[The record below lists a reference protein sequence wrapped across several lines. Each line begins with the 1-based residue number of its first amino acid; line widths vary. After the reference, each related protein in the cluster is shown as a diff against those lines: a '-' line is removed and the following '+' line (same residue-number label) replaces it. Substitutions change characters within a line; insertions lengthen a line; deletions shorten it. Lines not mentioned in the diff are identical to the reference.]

1 METEEKKILLVEDDP
16 NFGTVLKDYLAMNDY
31 EVTHAKNG
39 MEGFEKFKKDDFDLC
54 ILDVMMP
61 YKDGFT
67 LAKEIRDKNEE
78 IPIIFLTAK
87 AMKEDVLKG
96 YKVGADDYLNK
107 PFDSEV
113 LLMKIKAI
121 MQRKA
126 TDSVADSKQ
135 FEFEIGK
142 FHLNSKLRFLTYDNG
157 EPQKLSPKENELLR
171 LLALHENDLMPREL
185 ALTKIWRDDNY
196 FTSRSMDVYIA
207 KLRKYLKVDENVEI
221 LNIHG
226 EGFRLVV
233 RNEEKEEDKQ
243 E

>member
-1 METEEKKILLVEDDP
+1 MDEQLKRILLVEDDP

-39 MEGFEKFKKDDFDLC
+39 MEGFEKFKRGDFDLC

-67 LAKEIRDKNEE
+67 LAKEIREKNTDV
-78 IPIIFLTAK
+78 PIVFLTAK

-126 TDSVADSKQ
+126 NDTVADSKQ
-135 FEFEIGK
+135 FEFKIGG
-142 FHLNSKLRFLTYDNG
+142 FDLNSKLRFLTYNG
-157 EPQKLSPKENELLR
+157 GEQVKLSPKENELLR
-171 LLALHENDLMPREL
+171 MLALHENDLMPREL

-207 KLRKYLKVDENVEI
+207 KLRKYLKLDPNVEI

-233 RNEEKEEDKQ
+233 SQNS
-243 E
+243 

>member
-1 METEEKKILLVEDDP
+1 MNEQPQKKILLVEDDP
-16 NFGTVLKDYLAMNDY
+16 NFGIVLKDYLIMNDY
-31 EVTHAKNG
+31 QVTHAKNG

-67 LAKEIRDKNEE
+67 LAKEIREKNTDV
-78 IPIIFLTAK
+78 PIIFLTAK

-121 MQRKA
+121 IQRKA
-126 TDSVADSKQ
+126 TETIADSKQ
-135 FEFEIGK
+135 FEFKIGD
-142 FHLNSKLRFLTYDNG
+142 FDLNSKLRFLKFQGGD
-157 EPQKLSPKENELLR
+157 PIKLSPKENELLR

-207 KLRKYLKVDENVEI
+207 KLRKYLKLDPKVEI

-233 RNEEKEEDKQ
+233 NQ
-243 E
+243 EA

>member
-1 METEEKKILLVEDDP
+1 MNEQQKKILLVEDDP
-16 NFGTVLKDYLAMNDY
+16 NFGTILKDYLTMNDY
-31 EVTHAKNG
+31 QVTHAKNG

-67 LAKEIRDKNEE
+67 LAKEIREKNTDV
-78 IPIIFLTAK
+78 PIVFLTAK

-126 TDSVADSKQ
+126 TETVSDSKQ
-135 FEFEIGK
+135 FEFKIGG
-142 FHLNSKLRFLTYDNG
+142 FHLNSKLRFLTYNG
-157 EPQKLSPKENELLR
+157 GEQVKLSPKENELLR

-207 KLRKYLKVDENVEI
+207 KLRKYLKLDENVEI

-233 RNEEKEEDKQ
+233 NQ
-243 E
+243 SA

>member
-1 METEEKKILLVEDDP
+1 METSKKILLVEDDP
-16 NFGTVLKDYLAMNDY
+16 NFGSILRDYLNMNDF
-31 EVTHAKNG
+31 EVVLAKNG
-39 MEGFEKFKKDDFDLC
+39 MEGFEKFKKDTYDLC

-61 YKDGFT
+61 YKDGYT
-67 LAKEIRDKNEE
+67 LAKEIREKNKDV
-78 IPIIFLTAK
+78 PIIFLTAK
-87 AMKEDVLKG
+87 TMKEDVLKG

-121 MQRKA
+121 IQRKSTETKA
-126 TDSVADSKQ
+126 DVAK
-135 FEFEIGK
+135 FEFKIGK
-142 FHLNSKLRFLTYDNG
+142 FDLNTKLRFLVFNNE
-157 EPQKLSPKENELLR
+157 EPIKLSPKENELLKM
-171 LLALHENDLMPREL
+171 LAVYENDLMPREL

-207 KLRKYLKVDENVEI
+207 KLRKYLKPDENVEI

-233 RNEEKEEDKQ
+233 KNL
-243 E
+243 

>member
-1 METEEKKILLVEDDP
+1 METENKKILLVEDDP
-16 NFGTVLKDYLAMNDY
+16 NFGIVLKDYLAMNDY
-31 EVTHAKNG
+31 DVTHAKNG
-39 MEGFEKFKKDDFDLC
+39 MEGFEKFKKGDFDLC

-67 LAKEIRDKNEE
+67 LAKEIRDKNEDV
-78 IPIIFLTAK
+78 PIIFLTAK

-121 MQRKA
+121 MQRKGS
-126 TDSVADSKQ
+126 DSIADSKQ
-135 FEFEIGK
+135 FEFTIGN
-142 FHLNSKLRFLTYDNG
+142 FHLNSKLRFLTYNDQ
-157 EPQKLSPKENELLR
+157 EPIKLSPKENELLR
-171 LLALHENDLMPREL
+171 LLALHVNDLMPREL

-207 KLRKYLKVDENVEI
+207 KLRKYLKVDDSVEI

-233 RNEEKEEDKQ
+233 KGEEGNA
-243 E
+243 

>member
-1 METEEKKILLVEDDP
+1 METENKKILLVEDDP

-31 EVTHAKNG
+31 DVTHAKNG

-67 LAKEIRDKNEE
+67 LAKEIREKNQE

-126 TDSVADSKQ
+126 TDNVSDSKQ
-135 FEFEIGK
+135 FEFQIGGLQ
-142 FHLNSKLRFLTYDNG
+142 LNSKLRFLTYKNE
-157 EPQKLSPKENELLR
+157 EPIKLSPTENELLR

-207 KLRKYLKVDENVEI
+207 KLRKYLKKDPSVEI

-233 RNEEKEEDKQ
+233 KN
-243 E
+243 

>member
-1 METEEKKILLVEDDP
+1 METENKKILLVEDDP
-16 NFGTVLKDYLAMNDY
+16 NFGIVLKDYLVLNDY
-31 EVTHAKNG
+31 DVTHAKNG
-39 MEGFEKFKKDDFDLC
+39 MEGFEKFKKGDFDLC

-67 LAKEIRDKNEE
+67 LAKEIRDKNVEV
-78 IPIIFLTAK
+78 PIIFLTAK

-121 MQRKA
+121 MQRKGS
-126 TDSVADSKQ
+126 DSLADSKQ
-135 FEFEIGK
+135 FEFNIGN
-142 FHLNSKLRFLTYDNG
+142 FHLNSKLRFLTFGDT
-157 EPQKLSPKENELLR
+157 EPIKLSPKENELLR
-171 LLALHENDLMPREL
+171 LLALHVNDLMPREL

-207 KLRKYLKVDENVEI
+207 KLRKYLKVDDSVEI

-233 RNEEKEEDKQ
+233 KGSEGNA
-243 E
+243 

>member
-1 METEEKKILLVEDDP
+1 MDEQLKRILLVEDDP
-16 NFGTVLKDYLAMNDY
+16 NFGTVLKDYLTMNDY

-39 MEGFEKFKKDDFDLC
+39 MEGFEKFKRGDFDLC

-67 LAKEIRDKNEE
+67 LAKEIREKNADV
-78 IPIIFLTAK
+78 PIVFLTAK

-126 TDSVADSKQ
+126 NDSVADSKQ
-135 FEFEIGK
+135 FEFKIGS
-142 FHLNSKLRFLTYDNG
+142 FDLNSKLRFLKFKDE
-157 EPQKLSPKENELLR
+157 EPVKLSPKENELLR
-171 LLALHENDLMPREL
+171 MLALHENDLMPREL

-207 KLRKYLKVDENVEI
+207 KLRKYLKPDPKVEI

-233 RNEEKEEDKQ
+233 NQDA
-243 E
+243 

>member
-1 METEEKKILLVEDDP
+1 MEKQNKKILLVEDDP
-16 NFGTVLKDYLAMNDY
+16 NFGTVLKDYLTMNDY
-31 EVTHAKNG
+31 NVTHAKNG
-39 MEGFEKFKKDDFDLC
+39 MEGFEKFKKDYFDLC

-67 LAKEIRDKNEE
+67 LAKEIREKSQEV
-78 IPIIFLTAK
+78 PIIFLTAK

-96 YKVGADDYLNK
+96 YKIGADDYLNK

-121 MQRKA
+121 MQRKSKE
-126 TDSVADSKQ
+126 TVSDSKQ
-135 FEFEIGK
+135 FDFK
-142 FHLNSKLRFLTYDNG
+142 FGDFQLNAKLRYLTFKS
-157 EPQKLSPKENELLR
+157 EKPIKLSPKENDLLR
-171 LLALHENDLMPREL
+171 LLALHKNDLMPREL

-207 KLRKYLKVDENVEI
+207 KLRKYLKSDSNVEI

-226 EGFRLVV
+226 EGFRLLI
-233 RNEEKEEDKQ
+233 K
-243 E
+243 

>member
-1 METEEKKILLVEDDP
+1 METENKKILLVEDDP

-67 LAKEIRDKNEE
+67 LAKEIREKNEE

-135 FEFEIGK
+135 FEFQIGG
-142 FHLNSKLRFLTYDNG
+142 FHLNSKLRFLTFRDE
-157 EPQKLSPKENELLR
+157 EPTKLSPKENELLR

-207 KLRKYLKVDENVEI
+207 KLRKYLKKDENVEI

-226 EGFRLVV
+226 EGFRLVI
-233 RNEEKEEDKQ
+233 RNKEEVEK
-243 E
+243 

>member
-1 METEEKKILLVEDDP
+1 MEDQKKRILLVEDDP
-16 NFGTVLKDYLAMNDY
+16 NFGTILKDYLAINDY
-31 EVTHAKNG
+31 EVILAKNG
-39 MEGFEKFKKDDFDLC
+39 MEGFEKFKKNNFDLC

-67 LAKEIRDKNEE
+67 LAKEIREKSKDV
-78 IPIIFLTAK
+78 PIVFLTAK
-87 AMKEDVLKG
+87 TMKEDVLKG

-121 MQRKA
+121 IQRKA
-126 TDSVADSKQ
+126 TETFSENKQ
-135 FEFEIGK
+135 FEFKIGK
-142 FHLNSKLRFLTYDNG
+142 FDLNSKLRFLKFEDG
-157 EPQKLSPKENELLR
+157 EAIKLSPKENELLR

-207 KLRKYLKVDENVEI
+207 KLRKYLKPDPQVEI

-226 EGFRLVV
+226 EGFRLVTG
-233 RNEEKEEDKQ
+233 
-243 E
+243 

>member
-1 METEEKKILLVEDDP
+1 MEKENKKILLVEDDP
-16 NFGTVLKDYLAMNDY
+16 NFGTVLKDYLTLNGY
-31 EVTHAKNG
+31 TVTHAKNG

-67 LAKEIRDKNEE
+67 LAKEIREKNEDV
-78 IPIIFLTAK
+78 PIIFLTAK
-87 AMKEDVLKG
+87 TMKDDVLRG

-121 MQRKA
+121 IQRKN
-126 TDSVADSKQ
+126 TESVADSKQ
-135 FEFEIGK
+135 FEFQIGD
-142 FHLNSKLRFLTYDNG
+142 FSLNSKLRFLSYKGGTP
-157 EPQKLSPKENELLR
+157 EKLSPKENELLR
-171 LLALHENDLMPREL
+171 LLALHKNDLMPREL

-207 KLRKYLKVDENVEI
+207 KLRKYLSVDDNVEI

-233 RNEEKEEDKQ
+233 KSEVER
-243 E
+243 

>member
-1 METEEKKILLVEDDP
+1 MNDTNNRILLVEDDQ
-16 NFGTVLKDYLAMNDY
+16 NFGIILRDYLIINNYD
-31 EVTHAKNG
+31 VIHAKNG
-39 MEGFEKFKKDDFDLC
+39 MEGFEKFKKNDFDLC

-67 LAKEIRDKNEE
+67 LAKEIREKNKEV
-78 IPIIFLTAK
+78 PIIFLTAK
-87 AMKEDVLKG
+87 ALKEDVLRG

-121 MQRKA
+121 IQRKS
-126 TDSVADSKQ
+126 TDTLAGSKV
-135 FEFEIGK
+135 FEFEIGN
-142 FHLNSKLRFLTYDNG
+142 FFLNSRLRFLTLNK
-157 EPQKLSPKENELLR
+157 ENPITLSPKENDLLR
-171 LLALHENDLMPREL
+171 LLALHKNDLMPREL

-207 KLRKYLKVDENVEI
+207 KLRKYLSKDDNVEI
-221 LNIHG
+221 INIHG

-233 RNEEKEEDKQ
+233 KSEVEY
-243 E
+243 

>member
-1 METEEKKILLVEDDP
+1 METENKKILLVEDDP
-16 NFGTVLKDYLAMNDY
+16 NFGTVLKDYLTLNGY
-31 EVTHAKNG
+31 VVTHAKNG

-67 LAKEIRDKNEE
+67 LAKEIREKSEDV
-78 IPIIFLTAK
+78 PIIFLTAK
-87 AMKEDVLKG
+87 TMKEDVLRG

-121 MQRKA
+121 IQRKSA
-126 TDSVADSKQ
+126 ESVADSKQ
-135 FEFEIGK
+135 FEFQIGD
-142 FHLNSKLRFLTYDNG
+142 FNLNSKLRFLSYKGGTP
-157 EPQKLSPKENELLR
+157 EKLSPKENELLR
-171 LLALHENDLMPREL
+171 LLALHKNDLMPREL

-207 KLRKYLKVDENVEI
+207 KLRKYLSVDDNVEI

-233 RNEEKEEDKQ
+233 KSEVDR
-243 E
+243 

>member
-1 METEEKKILLVEDDP
+1 MEEQNKKILLVEDDP
-16 NFGTVLKDYLAMNDY
+16 NFGTVLKDYLIMNDFD
-31 EVTHAKNG
+31 VVHAKNG
-39 MEGFEKFKKDDFDLC
+39 MEGFEKFKKDDYDLC

-67 LAKEIRDKNEE
+67 LAKEIREKNTDV
-78 IPIIFLTAK
+78 PIVFLTAK

-135 FEFEIGK
+135 FEFVIGR
-142 FHLNSKLRFLTYDNG
+142 FHLNSKLRFLSFDG
-157 EPQKLSPKENELLR
+157 GDPEKLSPKENELLR

-207 KLRKYLKVDENVEI
+207 KLRKYLKLDPQVEI

-226 EGFRLVV
+226 EGFRLVI
-233 RNEEKEEDKQ
+233 NK
-243 E
+243 

>member
-1 METEEKKILLVEDDP
+1 MEKTQKKILLVEDDP
-16 NFGTVLKDYLAMNDY
+16 NFGSVLKDYLSLNDY
-31 EVTHAKNG
+31 DVTLAKNG
-39 MEGFEKFKKDDFDLC
+39 MEGFEKFKKDNYHLC

-67 LAKEIRDKNEE
+67 LAKEIRERNKEV
-78 IPIIFLTAK
+78 PIIFLTAK

-113 LLMKIKAI
+113 LLMKINAI
-121 MQRKA
+121 MLRKVK
-126 TDSVADSKQ
+126 DSIADSAT
-135 FEFEIGK
+135 FEFKIGA
-142 FHLNSKLRFLTYDNG
+142 FDLNSKLRFLTLG
-157 EPQKLSPKENELLR
+157 TEEPVKLSPKENELLR
-171 LLALHENDLMPREL
+171 LLALHENDLMSREL

-207 KLRKYLKVDENVEI
+207 KLRKYLKKDENVEI

-233 RNEEKEEDKQ
+233 NK
-243 E
+243 

>member
-1 METEEKKILLVEDDP
+1 MEEQQKRILLVEDDP
-16 NFGTVLKDYLAMNDY
+16 NFGTVLKDYLTMNDY
-31 EVTHAKNG
+31 EVTHAKIG
-39 MEGFEKFKKDDFDLC
+39 MEGFEKFKRGDFDLC

-67 LAKEIRDKNEE
+67 LAKEIREKNED
-78 IPIIFLTAK
+78 IPIVFLTAK

-126 TDSVADSKQ
+126 TDSLADSKQ
-135 FEFEIGK
+135 FEFKIGD
-142 FHLNSKLRFLTYDNG
+142 FDLNSKLRFLTYKDQ
-157 EPQKLSPKENELLR
+157 EPIKLSPKENELLR

-207 KLRKYLKVDENVEI
+207 KLRKYLKVDPNVEI

-226 EGFRLVV
+226 EGFRLVI
-233 RNEEKEEDKQ
+233 NQ
-243 E
+243 G